1 MRSQNIEQVI
11 TCLKGEVPALQAV
24 YRFGSQAQGT
34 AHSESDVDL
43 AVLARNRLELGLL
56 GGLQQDLAVILNRD
70 VDLVDLRAASTVM
83 QMQVLSTG
91 ECLFCG
97 DVQAR
102 DLFEMIAYA
111 SYARLN
117 EERAGILE
125 DIRTRGSVYGG

>member
-1 MRSQNIEQVI
+1 M
-11 TCLKGEVPALQAV
+11 
-24 YRFGSQAQGT
+24 
-34 AHSESDVDL
+34 
-43 AVLARNRLELGLL
+43 
-56 GGLQQDLAVILNRD
+56 ILNRY

-83 QMQVLSTG
+83 QMQVLLTE

-102 DLFEMIAYA
+102 DLFEMIVYA

-125 DIRTRGSVYGG
+125 DIRTRGSVYGEDLPFNPYFCIKVFVSALTEPHLYA